1 MARAFQAG
9 FDFVEQFEVNF
20 HLFSYLESQMN
31 PICKGLS
38 QLPLCV
44 YLGEDLI

>member
-1 MARAFQAG
+1 MARAFQEE

-20 HLFSYLESQMN
+20 HLFYDLESRMN